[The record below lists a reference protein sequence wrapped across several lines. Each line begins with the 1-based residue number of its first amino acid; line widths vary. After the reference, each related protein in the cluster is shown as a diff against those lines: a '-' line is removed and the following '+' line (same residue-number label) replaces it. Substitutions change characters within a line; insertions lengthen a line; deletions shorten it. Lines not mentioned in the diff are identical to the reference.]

1 MCLLFSN
8 GCVRYGRNGIILIM
22 ESSPF
27 FSIIV
32 PCYNVGKYVGVTI
45 QSVREQSFANWE
57 CLLAVETSTDDT
69 LAVCEA
75 AAAKDPR
82 FRVLT
87 GDHTGS
93 ASTPRNRAIAAAK
106 GVYAVWLDGDDLLT
120 EGALAKLAELARAN
134 DLPDLIESEMVENIE
149 DASGAVVRTRRN
161 RNFDA
166 SQFGRVLTGE
176 EAMVAAAQFSAD
188 LYPSPSMVTM
198 RLDFVRA
205 NNLTFVDGL
214 RFEDT
219 EWFPRVLYAARRV
232 LVTDFCAQVYRHHP
246 HSETTVG
253 CTASALVHMARVFGS
268 LFRFYAA
275 HAFSPALS
283 RAWARSQV
291 SHFLEPFFLTAP
303 RAGIR
308 GRDWTEAMGALWR
321 EAGGRRA
328 FLHLMRFAGLPKRVA
343 APLVALCGIH
353 PLLDLPAKFY
363 FTFLYYP
370 LVMRQVRPRAAET
383 GT

>member
-1 MCLLFSN
+1 
-8 GCVRYGRNGIILIM
+8 M

-32 PCYNVGKYVGVTI
+32 PCYNVGKYVEGTI
-45 QSVREQSFANWE
+45 QSVREQSFADWE
-57 CLLAVETSTDDT
+57 CLLSVEASTDDT
-69 LAVCEA
+69 LAICEA

-82 FRVLT
+82 FRVLS

-93 ASTPRNRAIAAAK
+93 ASTPRNRAIIAAK

-120 EGALAKLAELARAN
+120 EGALARLAELARAC

-166 SQFGRVLTGE
+166 TLNGRVLSGE
-176 EAMVAAAQFSAD
+176 EAMIASAQFTAD
-188 LYPSPSMVTM
+188 LWPSPGMATM

-205 NNLTFVDGL
+205 NSLTFVDGW

-232 LVTDFCAQVYRHHP
+232 LVTDFCAQVYRRRP
-246 HSETTVG
+246 HSETTVAF
-253 CTASALVHMARVFGS
+253 TASALAHMARVFGS
-268 LFRFYAA
+268 LFHFYAT
-275 HAFSPALS
+275 HEFSSALS
-283 RAWARSQV
+283 CAWARSQV
-291 SHFLEPFFLTAP
+291 SPLLGRFFLTAP

-308 GRDWTEAMGALWR
+308 GRDWTEPMGALWR

-353 PLLDLPAKFY
+353 PLLDLPAKLY
-363 FTFLYYP
+363 FKFLYYP
-370 LVMRQVRPRAAET
+370 LVMLQVRRRVAET
-383 GT
+383 GR